1 MTTGDIVIIAA
12 GLTLVMAV
20 FELLWD
26 GSIVSFLIARK
37 NCSIRIRF
45 REFLES
51 YRVSPDRWKL
61 YGECPVT
68 CYGEETVSFTTVVGY
83 LRYRRFVRR
92 ERRRKN
98 RKARNEATDS
108 FRDVLSRDIRDDT
121 DAHYRKWME
130 THNMT
135 TQEPGE
141 EDPNPTYF
149 IPIHDYNS
157 DSILSDVPRYVPARY
172 ENGRYYIIKGETERR

>member
-12 GLTLVMAV
+12 AFAPVVAAL
-20 FELLWD
+20 ELIWD

-61 YGECPVT
+61 YGGCPVAG
-68 CYGEETVSFTTVVGY
+68 YGEEAVSFTTVAGY

-98 RKARNEATDS
+98 RRERNDATEG
-108 FRDVLSRDIRDDT
+108 FRATLRQDILDDLDAQYKKWVEVHDLVTPESGGRDP
-121 DAHYRKWME
+121 E
-130 THNMT
+130 L
-135 TQEPGE
+135 
-141 EDPNPTYF
+141 TYF
-149 IPIHDYNS
+149 IPIHGYNS
-157 DSILSDVPRYVPARY
+157 DPILSGVTRYVPARY
-172 ENGRYYIIKGETERR
+172 ENGRYYIIKGET